1 MGKKIWNVTVTLL
14 LVAAFALAVAFAG
27 VRLVGL
33 TPFTVTSGSMEPLY
47 PVGSI
52 VYVKK
57 VTPSEIAVGDA
68 ITFHLSG
75 GAIATHQVWA
85 IEGESFRTQGIANRT
100 PEGAI
105 QHDAAPVPFDDLIGK
120 PVACIPGLGYLYTA
134 IRTPVGLCVLV
145 FLAAGTCLISLL
157 VDSGKPAPPKKGGK
171 RLQHKNPGKGEEH
184 DDKP

>member
-1 MGKKIWNVTVTLL
+1 MVKKIWNVTVTFLL
-14 LVAAFALAVAFAG
+14 LAALVLAAAFAG
-27 VRLVGL
+27 VRLFGL
-33 TPFTVTSGSMEPLY
+33 TPFTVTSGSMEPVY

-57 VTPSEIAVGDA
+57 VTPSEVEVGDA

-85 IEGESFRTQGIANRT
+85 VEGNNFRTQGIANLT

-120 PVACIPGLGYLYTA
+120 PVACIPGLGYLYAA

-145 FLAAGTCLISLL
+145 FLGAGACLISLL
-157 VDSGKPAPPKKGGK
+157 LDNGKPAPSKGGK
-171 RLQHKNPGKGEEH
+171 RLQHKNLRKGEEH
-184 DDKP
+184 NDKP